1 MGQSHTK
8 PIERR
13 DSSASVS
20 SKHAF
25 KPRKYLTRVELVS
38 LQYVFNNLKSTFK
51 DKFECIEPKQFLEH
65 LRLPSQVEPAGVL
78 LFKAFSYLGSY
89 PSCTTAGP
97 VPLSFEAFITA
108 FVVIIGYLDTETD
121 NVSENLFFQS
131 LSVLPAPEDGA
142 KTQAVDDDEPV
153 MVVKPDDEPV
163 MVAKPDEDHEET
175 QLSRGLSL
183 AELGVDFSDLELDKG
198 EDTAADDGGGPKI
211 LCRDLI
217 ELFVMLLWLG
227 EADKDCQHDFEGI
240 RNMATKIVNNIKP
253 LDTENDDLPCIS
265 HSSFCQWKKT
275 FSPHL
280 FKPLQSLV
288 IKAFT
293 YHEKDNQSRLLPQDQ
308 VPTPSETEI
317 LSPLYTT
324 LLSWSLPEEILITKQ
339 WSRLYSADQN
349 GFSMNRFESHVFK
362 YPGPTLFVMRV
373 DAISTPHVIGG
384 KKNVTEQHQSM
395 IMGAYIT
402 QPWKHSKHFWGTNQ
416 CFLFELDPS
425 FDIFR
430 PIINRG
436 GVDNND
442 HYIYYH
448 HDFGIGFGATTGS
461 NQKHEFILSLKNTL
475 QEGIYQ
481 NEAYPSQPSF
491 QSAIK
496 SRRHQDFY
504 YQFDTEDIEVFGL
517 GNEKD
522 RERQAK
528 EWQFE
533 KQEAARRAGINIRQS
548 DGQLDKELL
557 KMAGIIDEDRRQD
570 R

>member
-13 DSSASVS
+13 DSSASAS

-163 MVAKPDEDHEET
+163 M
-175 QLSRGLSL
+175 
-183 AELGVDFSDLELDKG
+183 LDKG

-533 KQEAARRAGINIRQS
+533 KQEAARRAVIKNGWYY
-548 DGQLDKELL
+548 
-557 KMAGIIDEDRRQD
+557 
-570 R
+570 

>member
-1 MGQSHTK
+1 
-8 PIERR
+8 
-13 DSSASVS
+13 
-20 SKHAF
+20 
-25 KPRKYLTRVELVS
+25 
-38 LQYVFNNLKSTFK
+38 LQ
-51 DKFECIEPKQFLEH
+51 
-65 LRLPSQVEPAGVL
+65 LPSQVEPAGVL

-97 VPLSFEAFITA
+97 VPLSFNAFITA
-108 FVVIIGYLDTETD
+108 FVVIIGYLDTATES
-121 NVSENLFFQS
+121 VSENLFFQS
-131 LSVLPAPEDGA
+131 LSVLPAPEDVSTIQD
-142 KTQAVDDDEPV
+142 KEDEPV
-153 MVVKPDDEPV
+153 LVSKPDQEQD
-163 MVAKPDEDHEET
+163 DNQSLGD
-175 QLSRGLSL
+175 LSL
-183 AELGVDFSDLELDKG
+183 AKLGVDFSDLELDKR
-198 EDTAADDGGGPKI
+198 EETAAEGGSEI

-217 ELFVMLLWLG
+217 ELFVLLLWLG
-227 EADKDCQHDFEGI
+227 EADKECQHDFESI
-240 RNMATKIVNNIKP
+240 RQMATKIVNNIKP
-253 LDTENDDLPCIS
+253 LNTDKDDLPCIS
-265 HSSFCQWKKT
+265 YALFCQWKNT

-288 IKAFT
+288 IKSFA
-293 YHEKDNQSRLLPQDQ
+293 YYENPNQNRLLPEDQ
-308 VPTPSETEI
+308 VPAPSDTEI

-339 WSRLYSADQN
+339 WCRLYSADQD

-373 DAISTPHVIGG
+373 DAISAPHIIGG
-384 KKNVTEQHQSM
+384 KKTTDKLRQSM
-395 IMGAYIT
+395 IIGAYIT
-402 QPWKHSKHFWGTNQ
+402 QPWKHSKHFWGTNK

-436 GVDNND
+436 GISNND

-461 NQKHEFILSLKNTL
+461 NQTHEFILSLKNTL

-491 QSAIK
+491 KSAIK
-496 SRRHQDFY
+496 SRTHQDFY

-533 KQEAARRAGINIRQS
+533 KQEAARRAGVNIRQS